1 MTRPFNNTTE
11 SLRVWQWN
19 CRGYKQKRST
29 LQMHSQTLE
38 KPPDIIALQETGTNV
53 KLPGYKAFQSSHDPK
68 TAVLIQRNIP
78 AERLEFESINIPHDF
93 VVLYPTKRSATRVYI
108 LNVYSNPKAHSHN
121 FNLLFS
127 LAKKESQK
135 HMLLIVG
142 DFNAPHTAWGY
153 SHCTKKGRL
162 LWDQVQAHRL
172 TLETDPL
179 VPTRV
184 GNSVQRDSTPD
195 LTFTHH
201 VTNVNWHCTDHSLG
215 SDHYIIQIELTLA
228 QRMKP
233 HPKQSYIT
241 DWDEFRHIRTQD
253 TVLEN
258 EARNRF

>member
-1 MTRPFNNTTE
+1 MPPLSPSSMTRPFNNTTE

-38 KPPDIIALQETGTNV
+38 KPPEIIALQETGTNV

-184 GNSVQRDSTPD
+184 GNSVQRIPL
-195 LTFTHH
+195 LTSP
-201 VTNVNWHCTDHSLG
+201 SLITSPMLIG
-215 SDHYIIQIELTLA
+215 TARTIRLVVIII
-228 QRMKP
+228 
-233 HPKQSYIT
+233 S
-241 DWDEFRHIRTQD
+241 FRLSSLSLS
-253 TVLEN
+253 V
-258 EARNRF
+258 